1 MGKPALL
8 RVFTAK
14 AAAKEIRHLD
24 KERPA
29 ITVQPRFQ
37 LSGKWIESAP
47 INVVV
52 VANIESGARIRRP
65 AKQELAFHIRSQRI
79 KIDSSANK
87 NEARELVG
95 RLERHKV
102 LVKCYESGVVSS
114 QPLLGKIEI
123 EVERRQRLIINVCVH
138 AEDSAGSGIKRRIT
152 DSGRGSRVAQ
162 TRDCGL

>member
-24 KERPA
+24 EERPA
-29 ITVQPRFQ
+29 ITVQPRLQ

-87 NEARELVG
+87 NEARELVS
-95 RLERHKV
+95 RLECHEILIECHQARIV
-102 LVKCYESGVVSS
+102 PSE
-114 QPLLGKIEI
+114 PLLGKIKI
-123 EVERRQRLIINVCVH
+123 EVERRQRLIINVRVY

-152 DSGRGSRVAQ
+152 DSGRGSRVA
-162 TRDCGL
+162 